1 MYRWKQAEQSANA
14 NHLKLKDFKE
24 TNKAALKDLL
34 HTSSQ
39 FSDFRKT
46 NTKFKPAPEGS
57 NVIPIRL
64 PEANHSYGKPLEYSF
79 YDLVYKTQ

>member
-1 MYRWKQAEQSANA
+1 MYDWKHAEQSANN

-24 TNKAALKDLL
+24 TNKAALKNLL

-64 PEANHSYGKPLEYSF
+64 PE
-79 YDLVYKTQ
+79 